1 MKRRLLGSIALLLAF
16 AGSARAEESS
26 WQHSGSLF
34 VLTTPEGAD
43 LPATASVDD
52 FPLLVRLDKDWF
64 DFSQAR
70 PDGADIRFFTAEG
83 SPLPY
88 QIELWDA
95 AEGVAA
101 IWVRIPEIRGNARQE
116 IKMHWGNPAAAHA
129 SDGRAVFNASNGY
142 VSVWHMDQTVTDE
155 VGTLESND
163 TGTADVAGIIGRA
176 RRFPGGKGVFC
187 GDKIEK
193 LPSGAAP
200 HSSQAWFRPETI
212 NSTVLAW
219 GNEQAQGKVVMQFAS
234 PPHVRADCYFSDG
247 NVASDGRLSRNQWLH
262 VVHTYQQGDS
272 RIYVNGVLAGQGP
285 TRGTPLSIQSP
296 ARLWIGGWYN
306 NYNFT
311 GDIDEV
317 RISRVVRSADW
328 VRLEYENQKPLQTLV
343 GPIVRQ
349 GTAFSVSPDRL
360 TVREG
365 ASAVITAQ
373 ADGAQKI
380 YWFIRQDGEETL
392 AAVDRLAF
400 RFDAGRVAGDTSLTI
415 RLKAIY
421 PDGVRTL
428 DIPVTVQEAI
438 PEPSV
443 ALSAPAAWDGRQ
455 PLELLPTVNN
465 LRELQEHDAA
475 DLTTTWEVSGM
486 AVIQET
492 GPGKLVLK
500 RAQNSG
506 KLTVTAT
513 VSNGGQP
520 ATATATIAVTEPTVD
535 AWVDRQPSADEMP
548 VDGQFYARDDKN
560 EGTLH
565 ANGTLDE
572 PADSVFLRV
581 YCDDQP
587 YQQRTQ
593 NLADG
598 KQYALSAKLKPGLV
612 KYRVDFGAR
621 RGDRE
626 TVLHRADNI
635 VCGDAYI
642 IQGQSN
648 ALATD
653 TREEAPRETNTWIRS
668 FGSHQDQDYHQKLG
682 QNLWCNPVWKFERGE
697 AHGPSRREHK
707 AELGWWGMEL
717 AKRLLESQQIPI
729 CIINGAVGG
738 TRIDQHQRNPE
749 IPEDL
754 QTIYGRLLWRVREAR
769 LTHGVRAVL
778 WHQGESDQGADGPSG
793 GYGWETYQRYFV
805 NLSAGWKQDFPN
817 LQQYYIYQI
826 WPRSC
831 SMGRDGS
838 DNRLRE
844 VQRTLPRLYSNMG
857 IMSTLGIQPPGTCHY
872 PLEGWSEF
880 AHTIQPLIERDLYG
894 KAPADSVTP
903 PDLKHAYYTSDAKD
917 EVALEFDQPV
927 VWKEAL
933 ASEFYV
939 DGQNGEVASGA
950 VAGNV
955 LTLALKQASTAGT
968 ITYLD
973 SRSWSQDRLLDGANG
988 IAALTFCE
996 VPISSAKPAR

>member
-1 MKRRLLGSIALLLAF
+1 LLLAL

-43 LPATASVDD
+43 LPATALVDD

-83 SPLPY
+83 KPLPY

-95 AEGVAA
+95 AEGTAA

-129 SDGRAVFNASNGY
+129 SDGKAVFNASNGY
-142 VSVWHMDQTVTDE
+142 VSVWHMDQPVTDE

-247 NVASDGRLSRNQWLH
+247 NVASDGTLSRNQWLH

-415 RLKAIY
+415 GLKAVY
-421 PDGVRTL
+421 PDGVRTR

-438 PEPSV
+438 PEPRV

-455 PLELLPTVNN
+455 PLELLPTINN
-465 LRELQEHDAA
+465 LGNCRS
-475 DLTTTWEVSGM
+475 T
-486 AVIQET
+486 
-492 GPGKLVLK
+492 
-500 RAQNSG
+500 
-506 KLTVTAT
+506 
-513 VSNGGQP
+513 
-520 ATATATIAVTEPTVD
+520 
-535 AWVDRQPSADEMP
+535 MP
-548 VDGQFYARDDKN
+548 
-560 EGTLH
+560 
-565 ANGTLDE
+565 
-572 PADSVFLRV
+572 
-581 YCDDQP
+581 
-587 YQQRTQ
+587 
-593 NLADG
+593 
-598 KQYALSAKLKPGLV
+598 
-612 KYRVDFGAR
+612 
-621 RGDRE
+621 
-626 TVLHRADNI
+626 
-635 VCGDAYI
+635 
-642 IQGQSN
+642 
-648 ALATD
+648 
-653 TREEAPRETNTWIRS
+653 
-668 FGSHQDQDYHQKLG
+668 
-682 QNLWCNPVWKFERGE
+682 
-697 AHGPSRREHK
+697 
-707 AELGWWGMEL
+707 
-717 AKRLLESQQIPI
+717 PI
-729 CIINGAVGG
+729 
-738 TRIDQHQRNPE
+738 
-749 IPEDL
+749 
-754 QTIYGRLLWRVREAR
+754 
-769 LTHGVRAVL
+769 
-778 WHQGESDQGADGPSG
+778 
-793 GYGWETYQRYFV
+793 
-805 NLSAGWKQDFPN
+805 
-817 LQQYYIYQI
+817 
-826 WPRSC
+826 
-831 SMGRDGS
+831 
-838 DNRLRE
+838 
-844 VQRTLPRLYSNMG
+844 
-857 IMSTLGIQPPGTCHY
+857 
-872 PLEGWSEF
+872 
-880 AHTIQPLIERDLYG
+880 
-894 KAPADSVTP
+894 
-903 PDLKHAYYTSDAKD
+903 
-917 EVALEFDQPV
+917 
-927 VWKEAL
+927 
-933 ASEFYV
+933 
-939 DGQNGEVASGA
+939 
-950 VAGNV
+950 
-955 LTLALKQASTAGT
+955 
-968 ITYLD
+968 
-973 SRSWSQDRLLDGANG
+973 
-988 IAALTFCE
+988 
-996 VPISSAKPAR
+996 